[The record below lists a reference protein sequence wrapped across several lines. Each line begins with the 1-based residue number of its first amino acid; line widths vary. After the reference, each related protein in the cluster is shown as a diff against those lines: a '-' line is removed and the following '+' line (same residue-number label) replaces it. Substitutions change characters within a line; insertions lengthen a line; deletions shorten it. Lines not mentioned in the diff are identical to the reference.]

1 MILAQ
6 ELHKS
11 FGRVRAVRGVSFQIP
26 AGQIVGLLGPNGAG
40 KSTTIRMLCGLIPP
54 DDGAVLIGGSDSL
67 EESIAVRRRI
77 GYLPENNPL
86 YPEMRVRD
94 YLLHRA
100 RLQRVPRAQRARAVD
115 GAAKT
120 CWLTDVSRRR
130 IGALSKGYRQ
140 RVGLAAALVHAP
152 PVLLLDEPTSGLD
165 PSQILETRALL
176 RSLAGRH
183 TVILSSHIL
192 PEVEKTCERLIVI
205 ARGRVLADGSPRE
218 LSERHGGGAVVAEFT
233 GADAGEVV
241 AALLGAPGIGAA
253 AESSD
258 PGATTWRRVRV
269 TPAQRG
275 ADVREAVGAAVASK
289 GGRLRE
295 LRRDDD
301 AMESLFASL
310 IEGAAEGEAS

>member
-1 MILAQ
+1 
-6 ELHKS
+6 
-11 FGRVRAVRGVSFQIP
+11 
-26 AGQIVGLLGPNGAG
+26 
-40 KSTTIRMLCGLIPP
+40 PP
-54 DDGAVLIGGSDSL
+54 
-67 EESIAVRRRI
+67 
-77 GYLPENNPL
+77 
-86 YPEMRVRD
+86 YPQMRVSDPPPPRR
-94 YLLHRA
+94 LLHPA
-100 RLQRVPRAQRARAVD
+100 PRPLAPRAVD

-120 CWLTDVSRRR
+120 WRHPDGARRR

-218 LSERHGGGAVVAEFT
+218 LSERHGGGAVVAEFA

-295 LRRDDD
+295 LRREDD